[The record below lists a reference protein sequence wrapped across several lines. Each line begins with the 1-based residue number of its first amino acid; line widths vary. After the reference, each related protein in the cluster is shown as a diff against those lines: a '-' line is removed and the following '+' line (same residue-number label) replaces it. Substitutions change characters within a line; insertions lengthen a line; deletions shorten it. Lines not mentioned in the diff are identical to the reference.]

1 MWPISAILVEKWPK
15 WWKIGQNGGKMAEMA
30 GTAKKW
36 PKNGQNCYNGQKMA
50 KMVEKWPKWL
60 KMAKIVGK

>member
-1 MWPISAILVEKWPK
+1 MAKTWPIR
-15 WWKIGQNGGKMAEMA
+15 WKIGQIGGKMAEMA

-36 PKNGQNCYNGQKMA
+36 PKNCYNGQKMA

-60 KMAKIVGK
+60 KMAKIVGKWPK